1 MFFICRRMRYTC
13 IERKNNCWSDISI
26 RKGASM
32 QNIIRL
38 FSPEEDRFTGKIAEF
53 TLNGNTDRIYFLL
66 TRQASDSEILT
77 TYELTE
83 IKDGLYELIFFY
95 LGYTHVVLADLQ
107 NESFQEIRI
116 AMDHMRD
123 RRNGILRFL

>member
-1 MFFICRRMRYTC
+1 MI
-13 IERKNNCWSDISI
+13 W
-26 RKGASM
+26 KGTPM
-32 QNIIRL
+32 QNIRL

-77 TYELTE
+77 TYDLTE
-83 IKDGLYELIFFY
+83 IKDGLYALIFFY

-116 AMDHMRD
+116 AMDQMRD
-123 RRNGILRFL
+123 RRNGTFRIV